1 MASRSSLICAVVT
14 AKSDVVDCRT
24 VWGKLGENAVAMV
37 AVRARAAATFMVM
50 IICGLLWCR
59 EGGNYE
65 DLLKRSDVMNH
76 RCVVVGW

>member
-50 IICGLLWCR
+50 IICGLLLWGIMR
-59 EGGNYE
+59 KVNDMYN
-65 DLLKRSDVMNH
+65 MM
-76 RCVVVGW
+76 

>member
-50 IICGLLWCR
+50 IICGLLGVEKGEIMR
-59 EGGNYE
+59 T
-65 DLLKRSDVMNH
+65 
-76 RCVVVGW
+76 